1 MPDPQTG
8 CNSPA
13 TANPSARD
21 GTNAWSET
29 IWAADGM
36 LVGGVCRVS
45 LVHDLPGTSNSI
57 AARGHR
63 TGVAGLFC
71 FKFGAFEA
79 RTRCWRGRCGRPDV
93 RTAPQPSLLAAAR
106 ATQVARNSGARAP
119 HYQPAVLR

>member
-21 GTNAWSET
+21 GTDAWSET

-57 AARGHR
+57 AARGYQKC
-63 TGVAGLFC
+63 VSGLFVL
-71 FKFGAFEA
+71 KFRAFEA
-79 RTRCWRGRCGRPDV
+79 REHCWRGRWGRADAQTE
-93 RTAPQPSLLAAAR
+93 RQPSLRAAPR
-106 ATQVARNSGARAP
+106 ATQVARSSGARATRR
-119 HYQPAVLR
+119 QPEVLR